1 MASPAFLVNS
11 IIAVEQIVADFLTD
25 NNFGPTEA
33 QSLIQ
38 TIEALRGGIQAL
50 PVTAFVKD
58 DLLNRLNSIQALL
71 NAFISNFSG
80 LTGFEVLTAVL
91 ALLTLLKQKIQALN
105 LKPCR
110 GKLSVC
116 FPCVFST
123 NNVCR

>member
-38 TIEALRGGIQAL
+38 TIEGLRGGIQAL